1 MGSTSLNA
9 ALLYQDFFSAPP
21 TFNML
26 AAAAACLLPIV
37 IACGG
42 DYDHVHVKRM
52 QPDATASLSWPSTP
66 LEWGDINFLHTTDSH
81 GWLLGHTKASQPEP
95 NYSGDFGDF
104 ASFVTNMKQI
114 ADKKGGVDLLLVDS
128 GDLHDGTGLSDGFPV
143 GQIDGQ
149 ESNKFFFDVPYDVL
163 AIGNHELY
171 QYPIALDMHQS
182 FAPRWNGR
190 YLSSNVNITYTDKN
204 GRLVNT
210 PVGDRFV
217 KFRTKHKRKVTAFG
231 VLFDFAGNAANTTVQ
246 KVSAMVNEAWF
257 KDAIK
262 EEPDMFLLVG
272 HMPVQKDN
280 WPLVFN
286 AIRAVHPTTPIFI
299 FGGHTHIRD
308 CVQLDSRSMSLE
320 SGRYMETIFGGHT
333 HIRDCVQLD
342 SRSMSLESGRYME
355 TIGWMSAK
363 LPKATNSSAPL
374 SMTRRYLDPNRNTY
388 TYHTQTK
395 RFDTAKGKK
404 ITSGVNALA
413 KAWDLTQ
420 VYGTAPQDYY
430 LSRTPYPSNSS
441 VLTLLV
447 NEVIPKALA
456 IGKRARASIPS
467 TVIVNSGSQR
477 FDLYAGP
484 FTRNDQFIV
493 SPFNDAFLYFQV
505 PASIAKDVLDKL
517 NQKGANKKRDEEEEA
532 RAYAHG
538 EVDHRFNA
546 WKRDQYERVYHE
558 RATANLTLGYVTTD
572 SCPGVGDDTFHS
584 PIPYYDAPGYIASPL
599 PSGLSDDTLV
609 DLVFLDF
616 FEPDVL
622 QIVNDLSIGTSK
634 TYSASDVQQYGS
646 GDLLTNTIY
655 GIFAAAEW
663 K

>member
-1 MGSTSLNA
+1 MIGLVAT
-9 ALLYQDFFSAPP
+9 
-21 TFNML
+21 
-26 AAAAACLLPIV
+26 CLLPV
-37 IACGG
+37 VLACGG
-42 DYDHVHVKRM
+42 DHDHTYAKRM
-52 QPDATASLSWPSTP
+52 QSDATASSSWPSAP

-114 ADKKGGVDLLLVDS
+114 ADKKGADLLLVDS

-143 GQIDGQ
+143 GQVDGQ

-171 QYPIALDMHQS
+171 QYPIALDMHQN

-217 KFRTKHKRKVTAFG
+217 KFRTKQYVSLLPHLTRYNNLAVHESKRKVTAFG
-231 VLFDFAGNAANTTVQ
+231 VLFDFTGNAANTTVQ
-246 KVSAMVNEAWF
+246 KVSVMVNETWF
-257 KDAIK
+257 KDAVK
-262 EEPDMFLLVG
+262 EEPDLFLLVG

-280 WPLVFN
+280 WPIVFN
-286 AIRAVHPTTPIFI
+286 AIRAIHPTTPIF
-299 FGGHTHIRD
+299 
-308 CVQLDSRSMSLE
+308 
-320 SGRYMETIFGGHT
+320 IFGGHT

-363 LPKATNSSAPL
+363 LPKTTNPSAPL

-388 TYHTQTK
+388 TYHTQAK

-404 ITSGVNALA
+404 ITAGISALA
-413 KAWDLTQ
+413 KAWNLTQ

-430 LSRTPYPSNSS
+430 LSRMPYPSNSS

-456 IGKRARASIPS
+456 IGNPSRASIPS

-517 NQKGANKKRDEEEEA
+517 NEKGANKKRDTEDPH
-532 RAYAHG
+532 AYARG

-546 WKRDQYERVYHE
+546 WRRGQYERVYHE

-572 SCPGVGDDTFHS
+572 SCPGVGDDTLHS

-599 PSGLSDDTLV
+599 PPGLSGDTLV
-609 DLVFLDF
+609 DIVFLDF
-616 FEPDVL
+616 FESDVL
-622 QIVNDLSIGTSK
+622 QIVNALSIGAGK
-634 TYSASDVQQYGS
+634 IYSASDVQQYGS

-663 K
+663 N

>member
-1 MGSTSLNA
+1 
-9 ALLYQDFFSAPP
+9 
-21 TFNML
+21 
-26 AAAAACLLPIV
+26 
-37 IACGG
+37 
-42 DYDHVHVKRM
+42 M
-52 QPDATASLSWPSTP
+52 QPDATASPSWPSAP

-81 GWLLGHTKASQPEP
+81 GWLLGHTKASLPEP

-114 ADKKGGVDLLLVDS
+114 ADKKGVDLLLVDS
-128 GDLHDGTGLSDGFPV
+128 

-171 QYPIALDMHQS
+171 QYPIALDMHQN

-190 YLSSNVNITYTDKN
+190 YLSSNVNITYTDKDGSLIN
-204 GRLVNT
+204 V
-210 PVGDRFV
+210 PIGDR
-217 KFRTKHKRKVTAFG
+217 KRKVTAFG
-231 VLFDFAGNAANTTVQ
+231 VLFDFTGNAANTTVQ
-246 KVSAMVNEAWF
+246 KVSAMVNETWF
-257 KDAIK
+257 KTAIK
-262 EEPDMFLLVG
+262 EEPDLFLLVG

-280 WPLVFN
+280 WPIVFN

-320 SGRYMETIFGGHT
+320 SGRYMETI
-333 HIRDCVQLD
+333 
-342 SRSMSLESGRYME
+342 
-355 TIGWMSAK
+355 GWMSAK
-363 LPKATNSSAPL
+363 LSKASSSAPL
-374 SMTRRYLDPNRNTY
+374 SVMRRYLDANRNTY

-395 RFDTAKGKK
+395 RFDTSKGKK
-404 ITSGVNALA
+404 ITSGVSALA
-413 KAWDLTQ
+413 KAWNLTQ
-420 VYGTAPQDYY
+420 VYGNAPQDYY

-441 VLTLLV
+441 VLTLFV

-456 IGKRARASIPS
+456 IGNPSRASIPS

-505 PASIAKDVLDKL
+505 PAGIAKDVLDKL
-517 NQKGANKKRDEEEEA
+517 NEKGAHKRRDVEDPTDYA
-532 RAYAHG
+532 RG

-546 WKRDQYERVYHE
+546 WKRDQYERIYHE
-558 RATANLTLGYVTTD
+558 RSTANLTLGYVTTD
-572 SCPGVGDDTFHS
+572 SCPGVGDDTLHS

-599 PSGLSDDTLV
+599 PSGISDNTLV

-616 FEPDVL
+616 FELDIL
-622 QIVNDLSIGTSK
+622 QIVNALSIGTGK
-634 TYSASDVQQYGS
+634 TYSAADVQQYGS
-646 GDLLTNTIY
+646 GDLLTNTVY
-655 GIFAAAEW
+655 GIFAASEW
-663 K
+663 N

>member
-1 MGSTSLNA
+1 
-9 ALLYQDFFSAPP
+9 
-21 TFNML
+21 ML
-26 AAAAACLLPIV
+26 GIAIACLLPV
-37 IACGG
+37 VLACGG
-42 DYDHVHVKRM
+42 DHDHVHPKRM
-52 QPDATASLSWPSTP
+52 QPDATASSSWPSAP

-114 ADKKGGVDLLLVDS
+114 ADKKGVDLLLLDS
-128 GDLHDGTGLSDGFPV
+128 GDLHDGTGLSDGFPI

-171 QYPIALDMHQS
+171 QYPIALDMHQN

-210 PVGDRFV
+210 SVGDRFV

-231 VLFDFAGNAANTTVQ
+231 VLFDFTGNAANTTVQ
-246 KVSAMVNEAWF
+246 KVSAMVNETWF
-257 KDAIK
+257 KDAIQ
-262 EEPDMFLLVG
+262 EEPDLFLLVG

-280 WPLVFN
+280 WPYVFN
-286 AIRAVHPTTPIFI
+286 AIRTVHPTTPIFI

-320 SGRYMETIFGGHT
+320 SGRYLET
-333 HIRDCVQLD
+333 V
-342 SRSMSLESGRYME
+342 
-355 TIGWMSAK
+355 GWMSAK
-363 LPKATNSSAPL
+363 LPKAVNSSAPL
-374 SMTRRYLDPNRNTY
+374 SVTRRYLDPNRNTY

-404 ITSGVNALA
+404 ITAGVNALA
-413 KAWDLTQ
+413 KAWNLTQ
-420 VYGTAPQDYY
+420 VYGAAPRDYY

-456 IGKRARASIPS
+456 IGNPSRASIPS

-505 PASIAKDVLDKL
+505 PASVAKDVLDRL
-517 NQKGANKKRDEEEEA
+517 NERGANKKRGTEDPD
-532 RAYAHG
+532 AYARG
-538 EVDHRFNA
+538 EVDHRFNE
-546 WKRDQYERVYHE
+546 WRRDQYERIHRE
-558 RATANLTLGYVTTD
+558 RATVNLTLGYVTTD
-572 SCPGVGDDTFHS
+572 SCPGVGDDTLHS

-599 PSGLSDDTLV
+599 PFGLADDTLV

-622 QIVNDLSIGTSK
+622 QIVNDLSVGTGK
-634 TYSASDVQQYGS
+634 TYSTSDVQQYGS

-655 GIFAAAEW
+655 SIFATAEW
-663 K
+663 N

>member
-1 MGSTSLNA
+1 MIGYLVA
-9 ALLYQDFFSAPP
+9 CFLP
-21 TFNML
+21 T
-26 AAAAACLLPIV
+26 V

-42 DYDHVHVKRM
+42 DHDHSHMKRM
-52 QPDATASLSWPSTP
+52 QPDATASSSWPSAP

-104 ASFVTNMKQI
+104 ASFVVNMKQI
-114 ADKKGGVDLLLVDS
+114 ADKKGVDLLLVDS
-128 GDLHDGTGLSDGFPV
+128 GDLHDGTGLSDGFPP

-171 QYPIALDMHQS
+171 QYPIALDMHQN

-204 GRLVNT
+204 GSLVDT

-231 VLFDFAGNAANTTVQ
+231 VLFDFTGNAANTTVQ

-262 EEPDMFLLVG
+262 EEPDLFLLVG

-280 WPLVFN
+280 WPIVFN

-320 SGRYMETIFGGHT
+320 SGRYMET
-333 HIRDCVQLD
+333 V
-342 SRSMSLESGRYME
+342 
-355 TIGWMSAK
+355 GWMSAK
-363 LPKATNSSAPL
+363 LPKASNSSAPL
-374 SMTRRYLDPNRNTY
+374 SLTRRYLDPNRNTY

-395 RFDTAKGKK
+395 RFDTSKGKK
-404 ITSGVNALA
+404 ITDGVSALA
-413 KAWDLTQ
+413 KAWNLTQ

-456 IGKRARASIPS
+456 IGNPSRASVPN

-505 PASIAKDVLDKL
+505 PAGIARDVLDKL
-517 NQKGANKKRDEEEEA
+517 NEKGAHKRREVEDPN
-532 RAYAHG
+532 AYSRG
-538 EVDHRFNA
+538 EVDHRFNE
-546 WKRDQYERVYHE
+546 WKRSQYERTYYE
-558 RATANLTLGYVTTD
+558 RETANLTLGYVTTD
-572 SCPGVGDDTFHS
+572 SCPGIGDDTLHS

-616 FEPDVL
+616 FESDVL
-622 QIVNDLSIGTSK
+622 QIVNALSIGTGK
-634 TYSASDVQQYGS
+634 TYSGSDVQQYGS

-655 GIFAAAEW
+655 SIFATAEW
-663 K
+663 NRV